1 MKPHLFNTGHLHHQ
15 GPAGNH
21 DNLKYSAVLVIG
33 IPAAVFIS
41 RYMIEEI
48 FRLLTG

>member
-1 MKPHLFNTGHLHHQ
+1 MKLHLFDASHLHHRA
-15 GPAGNH
+15 PSGNH

-41 RYMIEEI
+41 RYIIEEI